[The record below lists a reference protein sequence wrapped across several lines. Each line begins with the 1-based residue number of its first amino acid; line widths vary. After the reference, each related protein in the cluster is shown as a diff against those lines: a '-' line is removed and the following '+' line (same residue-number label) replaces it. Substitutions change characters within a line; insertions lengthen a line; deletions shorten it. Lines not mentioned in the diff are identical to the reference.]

1 MIVPTATWQVQ
12 CPLRMLYA
20 RFVVGENLSRGVLPT
35 QPGNNRTVPVND
47 DAEVGSLGRER
58 KSRAGSIAL
67 LGLGVAAIFAAFELD
82 APVESYACSAT
93 ELTRSVASQLS
104 HWMDWPEVV
113 GIPLAVGLCLIW
125 AKCRDL
131 AHCAL
136 AVALAAAIGGL
147 SGTVV
152 RTATGRAR
160 PSSTVTQGWY
170 GLRHDGKWIVG
181 QHAYASFP
189 SGHTSTVAGAVGG
202 LFAVRRRWAFAA
214 LGMIVLV
221 AWARVFALAHH
232 FSDVTAAT
240 VLGLGVGYW
249 IATRFL
255 AKCAAPSPQGAK

>member
-1 MIVPTATWQVQ
+1 M
-12 CPLRMLYA
+12 RH
-20 RFVVGENLSRGVLPT
+20 
-35 QPGNNRTVPVND
+35 
-47 DAEVGSLGRER
+47 ER
-58 KSRAGSIAL
+58 KSHVGSMAL
-67 LGLGVAAIFAAFELD
+67 LGLGVAAIFAAFRLD
-82 APVESYACSAT
+82 APIESYACSAT

-113 GIPLAVGLCLIW
+113 GLPLAVGLCLIW
-125 AKCRDL
+125 AKRRDL
-131 AHCAL
+131 AHYAL

-147 SGTVV
+147 SGTVI

-170 GLRHDGKWIVG
+170 GMRHDGKWIIG

-202 LFAVRRRWAFAA
+202 LLAVRRRWGYAA
-214 LGMIVLV
+214 LWMIVLV

-240 VLGLGVGYW
+240 VLGLAVGYW
-249 IATRFL
+249 IAARYLTNRS
-255 AKCAAPSPQGAK
+255 APSPREVN